1 MKKLNFKGNKMKYA
15 NKYKDIIVNK
25 YDNYKEDERFNR
37 KSQSFEFRTTL
48 LYIQKYLKK
57 GSKIL
62 EIGAGTG
69 RYSIAL
75 AKMGYDVVAVELV
88 ESNLKVLKENS
99 KGLNNIKSYQG
110 DVLNLQFEDNT
121 FDMVLCLGPMYH
133 LFNKKDKNRAI
144 SETIRVCKPKGICM
158 FAYITHTSILWNY
171 GVRKGGLSHLA
182 YALNK
187 DGSIKDTPKEIF
199 NSYFIEDFAKQF
211 EKTNT
216 TFLKNVATD
225 GLAPLMRDYIDGGKM
240 SDENFELLYKLHLAT
255 CERLDHQGYS
265 SHMLYICKKN

>member
-1 MKKLNFKGNKMKYA
+1 MKYI
-15 NKYKDIIVNK
+15 NKYKNIIEEK
-25 YDNYKEDERFNR
+25 YNNYQEDERFNR
-37 KSQSFEFRTTL
+37 KSQSFEFKTTM

-75 AKMGYDVVAVELV
+75 AKMGYDVTAVELV
-88 ESNLKVLKENS
+88 ESNLKVLSENA
-99 KGLNNIKSYQG
+99 KGIENLKSYQG
-110 DVLNLQFEDNT
+110 DVLELQFEDNT

-133 LFNKKDKNRAI
+133 LYNQKDKTRAI
-144 SETIRVCKPKGICM
+144 SESLRVCKPRGICM
-158 FAYITHTSILWNY
+158 FAYLTHSSIIWAY
-171 GVRKGGLSHLA
+171 GVRKGSLKNLA

-187 DGSIKDTPKEIF
+187 DGSIKDVPEEIF
-199 NSYFIEDFAKQF
+199 SSYFIEDFSKQF
-211 EKTNT
+211 DKTNT

-225 GLAPLMRDYIDGGKM
+225 GLAPMMRDYIDDGKM
-240 SDENFELLYKLHLAT
+240 SDEDFELLFKLHLAT

-265 SHMLYICKKN
+265 CHMLYICQKN

>member
-1 MKKLNFKGNKMKYA
+1 MKYT
-15 NKYKDIIVNK
+15 NKYKNIIEDK
-25 YDNYKEDERFNR
+25 YNNYQEDERFNR
-37 KSQSFEFRTTL
+37 KSQSFEFRTTM

-75 AKMGYDVVAVELV
+75 AKMGYDVTAVELV
-88 ESNLKVLKENS
+88 ENNLKVLRENA
-99 KGLNNIKSYQG
+99 KGLSNLKSYQG
-110 DVLNLQFEDNT
+110 DALNLQFEDNS
-121 FDMVLCLGPMYH
+121 FDLVLCLGPMYH
-133 LFNKKDKNRAI
+133 LFNKKDKDRAI
-144 SETIRVCKPKGICM
+144 SETIRVCKPKGVCM
-158 FAYITHTSILWNY
+158 FAYLTHSSIIWAY
-171 GVRKGGLSHLA
+171 GVRKGGLKNLA

-187 DGSIKDTPKEIF
+187 DGSIKDIPEEIF
-199 NSYFIEDFAKQF
+199 GSFFIEDFARQF
-211 EKTNT
+211 KKTNT

-225 GLAPLMRDYIDGGKM
+225 GLAPMMRDYIDDGKM
-240 SDENFELLYKLHLAT
+240 SDEDFELLYKLHLVT

>member
-1 MKKLNFKGNKMKYA
+1 MKYT
-15 NKYKDIIVNK
+15 NKYKNIIEE
-25 YDNYKEDERFNR
+25 NYNNYQEDERFNR
-37 KSQSFEFRTTL
+37 KSQSFEFRTTMH
-48 LYIQKYLKK
+48 YIQKYLKK
-57 GSKIL
+57 GGKIL

-75 AKMGYDVVAVELV
+75 AKMGYDVTSVELV
-88 ESNLKVLKENS
+88 EKNLNVLRKNS
-99 KGLNNIKSYQG
+99 KGLGNLKSYQG
-110 DVLNLQFEDNT
+110 DVLNLQFEDNS
-121 FDMVLCLGPMYH
+121 FDLVLCLGPMYH

-158 FAYITHTSILWNY
+158 FAYITHSSFIWAY
-171 GVRKGGLSHLA
+171 GVRKGVLKSLTHTF
-182 YALNK
+182 NK
-187 DGSIKDTPKEIF
+187 DGSFKDIPEEIF

-225 GLAPLMRDYIDGGKM
+225 GLAPMMRDYIDDGKM
-240 SDENFELLYKLHLAT
+240 SDEDFELLYKLHLAT

>member
-1 MKKLNFKGNKMKYA
+1 MRYA
-15 NKYKDIIVNK
+15 NKYKHIIEEK
-25 YDNYKEDERFNR
+25 YNNSQEDERFNR
-37 KSQSFEFRTTL
+37 KSQSFEFRTTMH
-48 LYIQKYLKK
+48 YIQKYLKK

-75 AKMGYDVVAVELV
+75 AKMGYDVTAVELV
-88 ESNLKVLKENS
+88 ESNLKVLRENS
-99 KGLNNIKSYQG
+99 KEIANLKSYQG
-110 DVLNLQFEDNT
+110 DALNLQFEDNS

-133 LFNKKDKNRAI
+133 LFNKKDKDRAI

-158 FAYITHTSILWNY
+158 FAYLTHSSIIWAY
-171 GVRKGGLSHLA
+171 GVRKGSLKNLA
-182 YALNK
+182 YELNK
-187 DGSIKDTPKEIF
+187 DGSIKDIPEEIF
-199 NSYFIEDFAKQF
+199 SSYFVEEFEKQF
-211 EKTNT
+211 ERTNT

-225 GLAPLMRDYIDGGKM
+225 GLAPMMRDYIDDGKM
-240 SDENFELLYKLHLAT
+240 DDEDFELLYKIHLAT